1 MALKGNVSDL
11 RNLKK
16 RIKNA
21 PRHVAHEVAQ
31 KTAPDL
37 TRLSRK
43 AFASGRT
50 VYDQPRPVGRDG
62 QKLSL
67 VQTGRVQRSIQFR
80 SAGTIVRAVLAVK
93 YARFLIGKYKILPIG
108 RLPQRWS
115 EAIAQNVSEVNRP

>member
-11 RNLKK
+11 RNLKR

-31 KTAPDL
+31 RTAPDL

-43 AFASGRT
+43 AFSSGRT
-50 VYDQPRPVGRDG
+50 VYGQPRPAGRDG
-62 QKLSL
+62 QQLSL
-67 VQTGRVQRSIQFR
+67 VQTGRLQRSIQFK

-108 RLPQRWS
+108 RLPRRWS
-115 EAIAQNVSEVNRP
+115 ETISQNVSEVTGP